1 MSEALGTDDI
11 EDVLSSVRRLVSP
24 EARPRVVSRD
34 LRLDT
39 LVLTPSLQVAVEA
52 PRVEPLILTERAV
65 ELEDTTVALV
75 ADLVP
80 EPVVTEPAV
89 LEAAVPEAD
98 PVAVMDEAEAS
109 LAAPEEAS
117 APVDPAV
124 STVTDTDL
132 HVMEGEWEDAFW
144 SEPEPALAEIALG
157 AEEAEVVAADPAPWA
172 QEETTSPAPKPAAE
186 APRSPLVEGLEGLTD
201 ADGNPVTVLD
211 EDALN
216 EIVRALIR
224 EELQGV
230 LGERITQ
237 NVRKLVRAE
246 INRALTARS
255 LD

>member
-1 MSEALGTDDI
+1 MSEALGKNGI

-24 EARPRVVSRD
+24 DARPRVVSRE
-34 LRLDT
+34 LRLDK
-39 LVLTPSLQVAVEA
+39 LMLTPSLQVTPEA
-52 PRVEPLILTERAV
+52 PRADTLVLTDRAVDVDEGPVGLSSDPAQDTAVPDDVPPAVADAAEVDVAAADADVPVAEPLA
-65 ELEDTTVALV
+65 DAAPDVALH
-75 ADLVP
+75 
-80 EPVVTEPAV
+80 VV
-89 LEAAVPEAD
+89 
-98 PVAVMDEAEAS
+98 
-109 LAAPEEAS
+109 
-117 APVDPAV
+117 
-124 STVTDTDL
+124 
-132 HVMEGEWEDAFW
+132 EGEWEDAFW
-144 SEPEPALAEIALG
+144 SEPEQALAEIALG

-172 QEETTSPAPKPAAE
+172 QEERAWPEAEPAA
-186 APRSPLVEGLEGLTD
+186 AAAKSPLMEGLEGLTD

-211 EDALN
+211 EAALN